1 MKKIMLILPLFAMA
15 ACTQAQQANAE
26 LKELIEKTFA
36 YSPQLQ
42 ETQETVTAAELRTD
56 LVKTAYVPTLNAS
69 ASYSYVW
76 PIGEAQIPT
85 GPGMF
90 QSIRFQSNNN
100 VNASLSLNYV
110 VYDFGRLQANVRK
123 SKEEMEL
130 SSDNLAAQQL
140 LLATQVSQYYYALVY
155 FQKSLEIEDSLIAVL
170 SENKRIVEKKLE
182 YGDALKLDLL
192 SIQSSLDQELMRRVD
207 METTLRKQRIFI
219 EYLAGI
225 KDFSVQNRTF
235 DFRMPLGEE
244 NAFAETAKNGN
255 YDLSIA
261 SHRLDTYK
269 SDLRN
274 NRAQYRPYL
283 SINAST
289 GYRNGFMPDVNQL
302 RFNYVAGAG
311 ITIPIL
317 DAVKT
322 TQQIKIS
329 KNIIRQQE
337 WRMEGLKNSIHR
349 DVQLAMADVRSQ
361 NEKLRLMDA
370 QLSAAKEALDVAN
383 ARYKN
388 GTSTY
393 LELINAAY
401 NLQRVQLQKIQIE
414 YSLCLNHL
422 ELARISGTK
431 FY

>member
-1 MKKIMLILPLFAMA
+1 MKKITLLLPLVLLA
-15 ACTQAQQANAE
+15 AWAQAQQVNAE
-26 LKELIEKTFA
+26 LKTLIEKTLS

-42 ETQETVTAAELRTD
+42 ETQETVAAAELRTD

-69 ASYSYVW
+69 ATYSYVW
-76 PIGEAQIPT
+76 PIGEAQFPT
-85 GPGMF
+85 GPGTY
-90 QSIRFQSNNN
+90 QSIRFQPNNN
-100 VNASLSLNYV
+100 FNANLSLNYV

-123 SKEEMEL
+123 SKEEL
-130 SSDNLAAQQL
+130 ALGNDNLAAQQL
-140 LLATQVSQYYYALVY
+140 LLAAQVSQYYYALLY
-155 FQKSLEIEDSLIAVL
+155 FQKSLDIEDSLIAVL

-192 SIQSSLDQELMRRVD
+192 SIQSSLDQERMRRVD
-207 METTLRKQRIFI
+207 MENTLHKQRIFI

-225 KDFSVQNRTF
+225 KDFSVQNRQF
-235 DFRMPLGEE
+235 DFHMPLADE
-244 NAFAETAKNGN
+244 NTFVETAKTGN

-269 SDLRN
+269 SDLRYS
-274 NRAQYRPYL
+274 RAQYRPYL
-283 SINAST
+283 SVNAAA
-289 GYRNGFMPDVNQL
+289 GYRNGYMPNVNEL
-302 RFNYVAGAG
+302 RFNYLAGAG
-311 ITIPIL
+311 INIPIL

-322 TQQIKIS
+322 TQQIKINKS
-329 KNIIRQQE
+329 IIRQQE
-337 WRMEGLKNSIHR
+337 WKMESLKNSVTR
-349 DVQLAMADVRSQ
+349 DVQLAMADVRTQ
-361 NEKLRLMDA
+361 NEKLQLMEG
-370 QLSAAKEALDVAN
+370 QLRAAKEALDVAN

-414 YSLCLNHL
+414 YNLCLGHL
-422 ELARISGTK
+422 ELARISGSK